1 MFVSPRFQIH
11 MLKQCT
17 IRWYLEV
24 GALGSE
30 WGHDGGTFTDGI
42 NVLFKRGPRE
52 PPSPLLCKHTG
63 RRWPSGVPSPDH
75 AGALTWDFPATRTC
89 RISLCCYKLS
99 RLCYPVVAQRD
110 RHVLFCRVSV
120 CFTRVSSCPYDTL
133 YFGITRMETD

>member
-52 PPSPLLCKHTG
+52 PHIFEPG
-63 RRWPSGVPSPDH
+63 NRFSPDTES
-75 AGALTWDFPATRTC
+75 ASALILDFPAFRGRERETQNLKQAPDSELSVQSPKRGSNPRTMG
-89 RISLCCYKLS
+89 S
-99 RLCYPVVAQRD
+99 
-110 RHVLFCRVSV
+110 
-120 CFTRVSSCPYDTL
+120 
-133 YFGITRMETD
+133 